1 MEPLTWTG
9 SLSGLN
15 IIFLVVLGL
24 LALSIVLSLLAS
36 LVPVSGSRAVS
47 SDGTLAADQGATG
60 FISMITGYLFYAL
73 IALVLVYLVGGI
85 LMGTG
90 AGIFGGMA
98 RQFLPVWISL
108 IVIFAASITYKRKLG
123 LYGKLFD
130 STVGMIGFAIVL
142 FWVLTGV
149 FGGVFDMLV
158 THDSLSQ
165 VSGMKNKLPGTP
177 LRGADE
183 GDYQWFL
190 LGGDNLARDVFSRLI
205 KGSWV
210 VVQIAPLATLF
221 AFMVG
226 ITLGLPAGYYGG
238 RLDTVLSFLAN
249 LILAFPVILLFYLLV
264 TPEIVLTGIPNY
276 MALFLFVFPLIFVA
290 ILLNSRFYTQPS
302 LRTPLLIVVLGI
314 LGWLYLSLVSTNGAI
329 VETDTYR
336 LPGLP
341 AFLDGFDIDAGVLV
355 VFVSVV
361 FVNSP
366 TVFRIVRGL
375 ALDIKTRDYVAAA
388 QTRGEGP
395 WYIMLWEILPN
406 ARGPL
411 IVDFCLRIGYTTIL
425 LGTLGFF
432 GLGLE
437 SESPDWGSTIN
448 AGRRLLS
455 LYPHA
460 AIAPALALLSLVLG
474 LNLLADGLREESL
487 RD

>member
-9 SLSGLN
+9 SIGAVLDPLL
-15 IIFLVVLGL
+15 LVSVCVL
-24 LALSIVLSLLAS
+24 ILSLLLQIVLAYAA
-36 LVPVSGSRAVS
+36 PSGRMAVNA
-47 SDGTLAADQGATG
+47 DGTIAMDMSLHGRV
-60 FISMITGYLFYAL
+60 SRITGWAL
-73 IALVLVYLVGGI
+73 LAVVGVVLLYIVGGVFLGADGAGIVGGVSNRLLPVWIALVLL
-85 LMGTG
+85 
-90 AGIFGGMA
+90 
-98 RQFLPVWISL
+98 
-108 IVIFAASITYKRKLG
+108 FAVSITFKRRLG

-130 STVGMIGFAIVL
+130 STVGMIGFGLVM
-142 FWVLTGV
+142 FWVFVGI
-149 FGGVFDMLV
+149 FGAFDWIV
-158 THDSLSQ
+158 THDTLSQ
-165 VSGMKNKLPGTP
+165 LSGMKNKVPGTP
-177 LRGADE
+177 VAGAEE
-183 GDYQWFL
+183 GDFPWYL
-190 LGGDNLARDVFSRLI
+190 LGGDNLARDIFSRI
-205 KGSWV
+205 VKGAFV

-238 RLDTVLSFLAN
+238 TLDVILSFLAN

-264 TPEIVLTGIPNY
+264 TPEITQVGVPNY
-276 MALFLFVFPLIFVA
+276 MATVLFMFPLIFVG
-290 ILLNSRFYTQPS
+290 ILLNSRYHTQPS
-302 LRTPLLIVVLGI
+302 FRTPLLIVVLAV
-314 LGWLYLSLVSTNGAI
+314 LGWIYLSLISAPGTKV
-329 VETDTYR
+329 DL
-336 LPGLP
+336 LPRAVDLINIPPG
-341 AFLDGFDIDAGVLV
+341 ILV

-361 FVNSP
+361 FVNAP

-375 ALDIKTRDYVAAA
+375 TLDIKTRDYVAAA

-432 GLGLE
+432 GLGLPP
-437 SESPDWGSTIN
+437 ESPDWGTTIN
-448 AGRRLLS
+448 DGRKLLS
-455 LYPHA
+455 IYPHA